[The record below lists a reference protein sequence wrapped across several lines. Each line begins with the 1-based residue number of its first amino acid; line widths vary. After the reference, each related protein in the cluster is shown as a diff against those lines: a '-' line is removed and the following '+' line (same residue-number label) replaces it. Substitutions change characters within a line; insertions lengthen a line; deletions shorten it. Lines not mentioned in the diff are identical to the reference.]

1 MILKKCLLIVQNS
14 FFFRW
19 KYNFVW
25 KKMCIPLNF
34 HLDNVNV
41 HRRCVELICLNSDSV
56 KCRILGNGRL
66 LVCSTCIQLFLN
78 QYFVS
83 SSVYSIRLG
92 IYAYIDI
99 IIRVL
104 QINSYWTIRTI
115 VFLLCVDYK
124 CSRWQIPI
132 MVIKQK
138 WDFAS
143 IGIYTCTQKASCCI
157 LNKCIM

>member
-1 MILKKCLLIVQNS
+1 MYSIPLIGYPCIRFILPIMILKKCLLIVQNS

-25 KKMCIPLNF
+25 KEMCIPLNF

-104 QINSYWTIRTI
+104 QINSYWTIRTL
-115 VFLLCVDYK
+115 VFLCVLTINALDDK
-124 CSRWQIPI
+124 FLLW
-132 MVIKQK
+132 
-138 WDFAS
+138 
-143 IGIYTCTQKASCCI
+143 
-157 LNKCIM
+157 